1 MCEIGSNF
9 LDTIDP
15 DANHFVDNSVSYSS
29 YYMEDFY
36 KSNITINESLN
47 IFHNN
52 ARSILSDGRMDDYK
66 DLLGYINN
74 PFHILAFTETWLRP
88 DNVDRVFFEGF
99 DKCHLLRP
107 IDNQFNFKESG
118 GGISIFIKESINYKV
133 RDDLNVLSPYLE
145 VYL

>member
-1 MCEIGSNF
+1 MCETGSNF

-107 IDNQFNFKESG
+107 IDDQFNFKESEG
-118 GGISIFIKESINYKV
+118 
-133 RDDLNVLSPYLE
+133 
-145 VYL
+145 VYLFLLRRVLITKLGMI